1 MAQMVIS
8 RREWFSSME
17 MAISF
22 RQKFNLQDIVD
33 RLRWWIIW
41 NVLRDTSHGIGVG
54 KLICCTSLCFFKRKT
69 NEEPCQKMRDWFC
82 SQFSLVLAQWL
93 LPIVISALHL
103 GHSYSFCVLH
113 SGFADLWSR
122 IWISAC
128 SAVSACRV
136 WPVPCYS
143 GWRPT
148 YSREHYCQ
156 RSVWLKRFFHYLDCC
171 T

>member
-1 MAQMVIS
+1 MVIS

-17 MAISF
+17 MAISYH
-22 RQKFNLQDIVD
+22 QKFNLQDIVE
-33 RLRWWIIW
+33 RLGWWIIW
-41 NVLRDTSHGIGVG
+41 NLLRDTSHWIGVG

-69 NEEPCQKMRDWFC
+69 NEEPCWAKRWETGFAVSFPWF
-82 SQFSLVLAQWL
+82 WHG
-93 LPIVISALHL
+93 VISALHP

-156 RSVWLKRFFHYLDCC
+156 RSVRLKRFFHYLDCC